1 MILSKNIFASIL
13 FVVSIRQDVYGLI
26 MPSRHTCSISRTH
39 TSANNK
45 YRKLQATTNSNN
57 NNNNNEFDYL
67 LREVSSSTNDRVVQ
81 PAFSRRQISLTAT
94 GDISKTILASS
105 FPMPTTQQY
114 VDDDQM
120 VDDSTN
126 TNTNEVLNDD
136 PYANI
141 LNEER
146 NEKTGKIQKF
156 QEQKIGNT
164 IENKLKSMDIQDIIV
179 TLFIPGVLAFVS
191 ARYVYNRAN
200 IKVLEKKEDTLNNF
214 AKEML
219 YHDGDYK
226 EMELCINDYK
236 KKLVW
241 MGPLKNDAMLKSYLE
256 YYAKK
261 KTVSPQAIA
270 SLSYVFTLYQLSEEK
285 AAGILVSLCQ
295 SMGTDKISSAGKLLF
310 LGSRIMKSITGKNAL
325 LPIKELIMSTY
336 REGGAVAESLIE
348 TSQM

>member
-1 MILSKNIFASIL
+1 
-13 FVVSIRQDVYGLI
+13 
-26 MPSRHTCSISRTH
+26 MPSRHASSLSRTH
-39 TSANNK
+39 TSANR
-45 YRKLQATTNSNN
+45 YRKLQATTNS
-57 NNNNNEFDYL
+57 NNNNEFDYL
-67 LREVSSSTNDRVVQ
+67 LREVSSSSNDRVIQ
-81 PAFSRRQISLTAT
+81 PAYSRRQISLTAT

-120 VDDSTN
+120 VNDDSSN
-126 TNTNEVLNDD
+126 TNNNEVLNDD

-164 IENKLKSMDIQDIIV
+164 IENKLKSMDLQDIIV

-200 IKVLEKKEDTLNNF
+200 IKVLEKKVDILNNF

-310 LGSRIMKSITGKNAL
+310 LGSRIMKSNTGKNAL